1 MIKQHDNLKYQDFTD
16 YVLRQLEQ
24 AGYYCHYDKMSVKLP
39 VEHNS
44 ISFSLSN
51 RVNGL
56 SGYYATLTAQELQ
69 YQYDNL
75 TDDDITDI
83 LQDIDDN
90 KDKDGTQ

>member
-1 MIKQHDNLKYQDFTD
+1 MIKEYDNLKYQDFTD

-24 AGYYCHYDKMSVKLP
+24 AGYYCHYDNMSVKLP

-44 ISFSLSN
+44 IRFSLTN

-56 SGYYATLTAQELQ
+56 YGYYATLTAQELQ
-69 YQYDNL
+69 HQYDNL
-75 TDDDITDI
+75 TDDEIKDI